1 MTERLRNR
9 YYCHKKLFTADMTRM
24 FANCRAYND
33 PETEYYKC
41 ANVLEKFFQ
50 NKCKEASLMEK

>member
-1 MTERLRNR
+1 
-9 YYCHKKLFTADMTRM
+9 MTRM

-50 NKCKEASLMEK
+50 NKCKEASLMDK